1 MVYTLYP
8 KAFRKKT
15 LVASQSPYTTLYD
28 HLVKLWYAVPPLPY
42 LRLHPLRIASLQ
54 LFDAFLR
61 RHEETEEGMRTAIVD
76 ELELD
81 MGFFNLL
88 EGLEDER
95 MILRSP

>member
-1 MVYTLYP
+1 MVYKLYP

-28 HLVKLWYAVPPLPY
+28 HLRKLWYALAPLPY
-42 LRLHPLRIASLQ
+42 HPLRIASLQ
-54 LFDAFLR
+54 LFDALLR
-61 RHEETEEGMRTAIVD
+61 RHEETEEGVRTAIVD